1 MHKILVTF
9 NVKNANKKNLRI
21 AVFGGRKADETLCRE
36 AEAIGRGI
44 AEHGWTLLCGGRGGI
59 MGAVSRGCKK
69 AGGTVVG
76 ILPGDDDSDANP
88 WVDIAIPTGL
98 GFARNAVLAMACR
111 AAVAIGGNYG
121 TLSEIAYAL
130 QFEKPLICLH
140 SWEIPGSVPAEN
152 AAEVLQKLEVLLNRK
167 ESL

>member
-1 MHKILVTF
+1 MPKKIVTS
-9 NVKNANKKNLRI
+9 NVINANKKKTRI

-36 AEAIGRGI
+36 AEAVGRGI
-44 AEHGWTLLCGGRGGI
+44 AERGWTLLCGGRGGI
-59 MGAVSRGCKK
+59 MEAVSRGCKD

-98 GFARNAVLAMACR
+98 GLARNAVLAMACR

-130 QFEKPLICLH
+130 QYEKPIISLH

-152 AAEVLQKLEVLLNRK
+152 AAEVLQKLEVLINRK